1 MRNRDKSTTPS
12 PTWTEAASIRETT
25 MRSIDDAKDRKA
37 IRRLSRMLYLYAL
50 ETTRGPFTESPTRDE
65 LRAAAADLRYLEGY
79 LSMTGDAHSASS
91 LPPPDDDLAR
101 FAGKLA
107 GKVGAIAESIEGR
120 LS

>member
-1 MRNRDKSTTPS
+1 MPDHRKSTTPA
-12 PTWTEAASIRETT
+12 PTWTEAQSIRETT
-25 MRSIDDAKDRKA
+25 MRSIDNGKDRKA

-50 ETTRGPFTESPTRDE
+50 ETTRGPFTASPTRDE
-65 LRAAAADLRYLEGY
+65 LRAAAVDLRYLEGY
-79 LSMTGDAHSASS
+79 LSMTGAAHSASS

-107 GKVGAIAESIEGR
+107 GKVGAIAGSIEGR